1 VVRALR
7 RPGSTSARSQYYR
20 QQIRQTIPCPTL
32 DEVCT
37 QTSLLAGTTRVLAA
51 VQSTSLLSSVC
62 SFLHASEW
70 REGVQRRI
78 NNAPPNP
85 SPSSGPLQVPQDGS
99 GHSISH
105 RHQTSQPMVLRTR
118 VRLLG
123 SYSGTRIARLA
134 PRLRV
139 GAITTASLQRLLTCL
154 FKSKRPAV
162 HRPETFI
169 SAASALSLLCLATF
183 VYG

>member
-7 RPGSTSARSQYYR
+7 RPGSTYARSQYYR
-20 QQIRQTIPCPTL
+20 QQIKQTIPCPTL

-85 SPSSGPLQVPQDGS
+85 SPS